1 MRHHFAYAIAILIV
15 VALGLAALF
24 NSEKAPN
31 DTRPRVAASVF
42 AVHSLVSEIAGDALN
57 VVQLMPSGANPH
69 TFEPTPET
77 IATLANAPVI
87 YSIGLGIDNWATT
100 LSEAETITLFAKI
113 NLLQK
118 DDGTIDPHY
127 WLTIPNAKIMAETVA
142 QDLSSRFPEHADDF
156 QTNLDD
162 YLSDLSAAELQIQE
176 LMTHVKNNNIVT
188 QHDAWYYFADA
199 YGLNI
204 IGTYEPS
211 SGREP
216 TPQDLAELAQLVE
229 QYKINT
235 FFADAGES
243 EAAVLAFTQDYD
255 LNYVALDAEG
265 TSGLYD
271 SYISLMLGNAKLISQ
286 NQ

>member
-1 MRHHFAYAIAILIV
+1 MRYPFIITILALIIV
-15 VALGLAALF
+15 TFGLTVFLDS
-24 NSEKAPN
+24 SETVN

-42 AVHSLVSEIAGDALN
+42 AVHSIVSEIAGNTLN
-57 VVQLMPSGANPH
+57 VVRLMPSGANPH

-77 IATLANAPVI
+77 ITTLANAPVI
-87 YSIGLGIDNWATT
+87 YSIGLGIDNWATSLTEADSVT
-100 LSEAETITLFAKI
+100 LYSKI
-113 NLLQK
+113 DLLQK
-118 DDGTIDPHY
+118 DDRTTDPHY
-127 WLTIPNAKIMAETVA
+127 WLTIRNAKIMAQTVT
-142 QDLSSRFPEHADDF
+142 QDLSSRFPEHADTF
-156 QTNLDD
+156 RTNLEN
-162 YLSDLSAAELQIQE
+162 YLNDLSAAELQIQE
-176 LMTHVKNNNIVT
+176 LMTQVENNNIVT

-216 TPQDLAELAQLVE
+216 TPQDLAQLAELTE
-229 QYKINT
+229 QYKVNA

-243 EAAVLAFTQDYD
+243 EATVLAFTQDNN
-255 LNYVALDAEG
+255 LNYIALDAEG

-271 SYISLMLGNAKLISQ
+271 SYINLMLGNAKLISE